1 MTAGPTPLDAA
12 QDWDNPPRPARDPHT
27 APVLSID
34 GFEGPLDWLLAMARA
49 RRIDL
54 ARLSILDLVS
64 AFEVALL
71 AALAAARNLE
81 TARAAP
87 ALALA
92 RWGDWLV
99 MAAEL
104 AWLRSRLL
112 AASAAEA
119 KTALLQ
125 AEALRRQ
132 VMDRAVVMA
141 AADWLDRRVQL
152 GRDVFPRGLAPE
164 ARVTSRVAG
173 GDVVGLLRACLVA
186 LAVPAD
192 AGQALQLPA
201 PPVWSVAQ
209 ATARIR
215 SLLPELG
222 AEGAALTVFLPAISR
237 DEPQREMRCRAAVAS
252 TFLAGLELAREGDVE
267 LVQDGVQQSVTVRLL
282 KALSAGGMDG
292 G

>member
-1 MTAGPTPLDAA
+1 MTACPMPLDSA
-12 QDWDNPPRPARDPHT
+12 QDWDDPPRPAHDPQA

-49 RRIDL
+49 RQIDL

-64 AFEVALL
+64 AFEAALL
-71 AALAAARNLE
+71 AALA
-81 TARAAP
+81 TARGAGTTKGAP
-87 ALALA
+87 ALTLA

-119 KTALLQ
+119 KAAMLQ

-132 VMDRAVVMA
+132 VMDRAVVRA
-141 AADWLDRRVQL
+141 AADWLDCQVQL

-164 ARVTSRVAG
+164 AGATSRAVS
-173 GDVVGLLRACLVA
+173 GDVIGLLRACLVA
-186 LAVPAD
+186 LAVPD
-192 AGQALQLPA
+192 GVGQALQLPA
-201 PPVWSVAQ
+201 PPFWSVTQ

-222 AEGAALTVFLPAISR
+222 AEGGGLAVFLCS
-237 DEPQREMRCRAAVAS
+237 EAAR
-252 TFLAGLELAREGDVE
+252 TMT
-267 LVQDGVQQSVTVRLL
+267 GVP
-282 KALSAGGMDG
+282 LSMDG
-292 G
+292 GWTAT